1 MIVPFT
7 HQYVVLQVADQC
19 CPLDGIAI
27 DLRSTVVQIRH
38 TLRRIGLIFS
48 IGELIRAADLTPPIL
63 RQNPEPE
70 VPHVLH

>member
-1 MIVPFT
+1 MTGPFT
-7 HQYVVLQVADQC
+7 HQYVALQVADQC

-27 DLRSTVVQIRH
+27 DLRSTVVQIHH

-48 IGELIRAADLTPPIL
+48 IGELVRAADLTQPIL
-63 RQNPEPE
+63 RQNLELE